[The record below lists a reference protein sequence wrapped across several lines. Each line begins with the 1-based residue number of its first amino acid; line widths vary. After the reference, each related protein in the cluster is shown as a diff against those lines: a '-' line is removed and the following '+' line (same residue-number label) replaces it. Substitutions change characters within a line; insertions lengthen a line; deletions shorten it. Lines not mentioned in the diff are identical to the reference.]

1 MVDLASHASARLLVQ
16 CPDRAGI
23 VAAVSSYLSGTGANI
38 VTSDQFST
46 DPERGRFFM
55 RVSLLWPGGEPDRAE
70 FERGFTEIAK
80 SFAMRWRSTW
90 SGERKRVV
98 LMVSRMDH
106 CLADLLWRHRHG
118 ELEMDITGVISN
130 HDTCRESV
138 EAHGIAYHHVPIT
151 RETKAEA
158 EARQLTLI
166 APDTDLVVLAR
177 YMQILSGEF
186 LDGVGC
192 PVINIHHSF
201 LPAFAGAGP
210 YERAHAR
217 GVKLIGATAHYA
229 TVDLDEGPIIAQGVL
244 EVSHRDTAEDLVR
257 VGRDVER
264 VTLARAVRSHL
275 LDRVVV
281 HEGRTMIL

>member
-1 MVDLASHASARLLVQ
+1 MADLSSSAAARLLIQ

-23 VAAVSSYLSGTGANI
+23 VAAVSTFLSGTGANI
-38 VTSDQFST
+38 VSSDQFTT
-46 DPERGRFFM
+46 DPENGEFFM
-55 RVSLLWPGGEPDRAE
+55 RLTFVWPEGASARFVFEEGFGEVAE
-70 FERGFTEIAK
+70 RFG
-80 SFAMRWRSTW
+80 MRWRTTW
-90 SGERKRVV
+90 PGDRKRVV

-106 CLADLLWRHRHG
+106 CLADLLWRYHHG
-118 ELEMDITGVISN
+118 ELEMNIAAVISN
-130 HDTCRESV
+130 HEDSRASV
-138 EAHGIAYHHVPIT
+138 EALGVPYHHIPVT
-151 RETKAEA
+151 RDTKPEA
-158 EARQLTLI
+158 EARQLEVI
-166 APDTDLVVLAR
+166 RPDTDLVVLAR

-186 LDGVGC
+186 LDTVGC
-192 PVINIHHSF
+192 PVIDIHHSF

-244 EVSHRDTAEDLVR
+244 EVSHRDSVEDLIR

-275 LDRVVV
+275 EDRVVV
-281 HEGRTMIL
+281 HEGRTMLL